1 VKIVDWGRTEV
12 WLEAPNQPSPFTNQ
26 VIEIA
31 NRQSPLQSPL
41 ANRQSAMIRFGA
53 LDHRQQL
60 EYAAMRD
67 TIRQRGT
74 VRMGLVPFI
83 FVGWAAVA
91 VATTAVITVSISTL
105 VPLLVLAAG
114 FEALYA
120 LHLNVERIGR
130 YLQVFHERDGGWE
143 QVAMAFGQRFPG
155 AGPDPLFV
163 QLFVFAGSLNFL
175 PVTLV
180 AEDVAEVVVLACR
193 GRCPRA
199 RAPGL
204 RLSDPHR
211 AGQRV
216 EAARRGS
223 RAVHHHPRRVG
234 EAGDSLL
241 VGRIQPFGL
250 SYPTPSVLLTPLT

>member
-1 VKIVDWGRTEV
+1 
-12 WLEAPNQPSPFTNQ
+12 
-26 VIEIA
+26 
-31 NRQSPLQSPL
+31 
-41 ANRQSAMIRFGA
+41 
-53 LDHRQQL
+53 
-60 EYAAMRD
+60 MRD

-91 VATTAVITVSISTL
+91 VATTAVITVPISTL

-114 FEALYA
+114 FEAIYA

-180 AEDVAEVVVLACR
+180 AEDVAEVVVLALVHLVFVYR
-193 GRCPRA
+193 IRTA
-199 RAPGL
+199 RANA
-204 RLSDPHR
+204 SKQR
-211 AGQRV
+211 AADLERFTTIRD
-216 EAARRGS
+216 ESEKR
-223 RAVHHHPRRVG
+223 
-234 EAGDSLL
+234 ET
-241 VGRIQPFGL
+241 PF
-250 SYPTPSVLLTPLT
+250 S